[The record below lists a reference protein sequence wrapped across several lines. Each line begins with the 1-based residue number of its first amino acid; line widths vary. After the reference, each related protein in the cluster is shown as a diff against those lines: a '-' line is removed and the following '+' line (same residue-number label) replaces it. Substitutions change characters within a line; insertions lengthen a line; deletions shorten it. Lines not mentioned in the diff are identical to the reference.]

1 MATVSGTLR
10 AAIKASGES
19 GYALSKRTGVSTAT
33 LSRFLRG
40 SVIDATTLDTLA
52 GAVGLVLVAKKAGKA
67 RKGR

>member
-1 MATVSGTLR
+1 MATVSETLR

-19 GYALSKRTGVSTAT
+19 GYSLAKRTGISTAT
-33 LSRFLRG
+33 LSRFDRG

-52 GAVGLVLVAKKAGKA
+52 EAVGMVLVAKSGKA

>member
-1 MATVSGTLR
+1 MATVSATLR

-19 GYALSKRTGVSTAT
+19 GYALAKRTGVSTAT

-52 GAVGLVLVAKKAGKA
+52 GAVGLVLTKKAGKA